1 MMSVPANLNYTAE
14 HEWLDQTTG
23 TATVGIT
30 LYAADALGD
39 VVFVKLPDVGSTIAA
54 GAVCGELES
63 TKSLSDL
70 YAPVSGRVSETNQ
83 AAVDNPALINQDPY
97 GAGWLFKVEISA
109 VGELL
114 TAEQYQAQIA

>member
-1 MMSVPANLNYTAE
+1 MSVPTNLHYTAE
-14 HEWLDQTTG
+14 HEWLDQTSG

-39 VVFVKLPDVGSTIAA
+39 VVFVKLPDLGSEIIA
-54 GAVCGELES
+54 GGVCGELES

-70 YAPVSGRVSETNQ
+70 YAPVSGKIVETNQ

-97 GAGWLFKVEISA
+97 GAGWLFKVEVAS
-109 VGELL
+109 VGDLL

>member
-1 MMSVPANLNYTAE
+1 MSVPANLNFTAE
-14 HEWLDQTTG
+14 HEWLDKTAG

-39 VVFVKLPDVGSTIAA
+39 VVFVKLPDVGSEIAA

-70 YAPVSGRVSETNQ
+70 YAPAAGKIIEINQ
-83 AAVDNPALINQDPY
+83 AAIDNPALINLDPY
-97 GAGWLFKVEISA
+97 GAGWLFKIEIET
-109 VGELL
+109 VGYLL
-114 TAEQYQAQIA
+114 TAAQYQTLIV

>member
-1 MMSVPANLNYTAE
+1 MSVPANLNYTAE
-14 HEWLDQTTG
+14 HEWLDQTAG

-39 VVFVKLPDVGSTIAA
+39 VVFVKLPEVGSEIAA

-70 YAPVSGRVSETNQ
+70 YAPAAGKIVAINQ
-83 AAVDNPALINQDPY
+83 AAIDDPALINQDPY
-97 GAGWLFKVEISA
+97 GAGWLFKIEISA

>member
-1 MMSVPANLNYTAE
+1 MSVPVNLHYTAE
-14 HEWLDQTTG
+14 HEWLDQTSG

-39 VVFVKLPDVGSTIAA
+39 VVFVKLPDLGSEISA
-54 GAVCGELES
+54 GGVCGELES

-70 YAPVSGRVSETNQ
+70 YAPVSGKIVETNQ

-97 GAGWLFKVEISA
+97 GAGWLFKVEVAS
-109 VGELL
+109 VGDLL

>member
-1 MMSVPANLNYTAE
+1 MSVPANLHYTAE
-14 HEWLDQTTG
+14 HEWLDQTSG

-39 VVFVKLPDVGSTIAA
+39 VVFVKLPDLGSEISA
-54 GAVCGELES
+54 GGVCGELES

-70 YAPVSGRVSETNQ
+70 YAPVSGKIVETNQ

-97 GAGWLFKVEISA
+97 GAGWLFKVEVVS
-109 VGELL
+109 VGDLL

>member
-1 MMSVPANLNYTAE
+1 MSVPANLHYTAE
-14 HEWLDQTTG
+14 HEWLDQTSG

-39 VVFVKLPDVGSTIAA
+39 VVFVKLPDLGSEISA
-54 GAVCGELES
+54 GGVCGELES

-70 YAPVSGRVSETNQ
+70 YAPVSGKIVETNQ

-97 GAGWLFKVEISA
+97 GAGWLFKVEVAS
-109 VGELL
+109 VGDLL
-114 TAEQYQAQIA
+114 TAEQYQGQIA

>member
-1 MMSVPANLNYTAE
+1 MSVPTNLHYTTE
-14 HEWLDQTTG
+14 HEWLDQIAG

-39 VVFVKLPDVGSTIAA
+39 VVFVKLPDLGSEISA
-54 GAVCGELES
+54 GGVCGELES

-70 YAPVSGRVSETNQ
+70 YAPVSGKVVETNQ

-97 GAGWLFKVEISA
+97 GAGWLFKVEVAS
-109 VGELL
+109 VGDLL
-114 TAEQYQAQIA
+114 TAAQYQAQIA

>member
-1 MMSVPANLNYTAE
+1 MSVPANLHYTAE
-14 HEWLDQTTG
+14 HEWLDQTSG

-39 VVFVKLPDVGSTIAA
+39 VVFVKLPDLGSEISA
-54 GAVCGELES
+54 GGVCGELES

-70 YAPVSGRVSETNQ
+70 YAPVSGKIVETNQ

-97 GAGWLFKVEISA
+97 GAGWLFKVEVAS
-109 VGELL
+109 VGDLL

>member
-1 MMSVPANLNYTAE
+1 MSVPANLNYTAE
-14 HEWLDQTTG
+14 HEWLDQIAG

-39 VVFVKLPDVGSTIAA
+39 VVFVKLPEVGSDIAA

-70 YAPVSGRVSETNQ
+70 YAPAAGKIVAINQ
-83 AAVDNPALINQDPY
+83 AAIDDPALINQDPY
-97 GAGWLFKVEISA
+97 GAGWLFKIEISA

-114 TAEQYQAQIA
+114 TAAQYQAQIA

>member
-1 MMSVPANLNYTAE
+1 MSVPANLHYTAE
-14 HEWLDQTTG
+14 HEWLDQTSG

-39 VVFVKLPDVGSTIAA
+39 VVFVKLPDLGSEISA
-54 GAVCGELES
+54 GGVCGELES

-70 YAPVSGRVSETNQ
+70 YAPVSGKIVETNQ

-97 GAGWLFKVEISA
+97 GAGWLFKVEVVS
-109 VGELL
+109 VGNLL